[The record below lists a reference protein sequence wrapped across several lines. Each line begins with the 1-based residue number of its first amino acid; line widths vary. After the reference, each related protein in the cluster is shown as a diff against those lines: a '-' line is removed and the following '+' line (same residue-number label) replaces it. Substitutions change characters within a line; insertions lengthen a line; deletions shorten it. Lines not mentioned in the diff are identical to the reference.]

1 LIESIFSVRPLFGV
15 SGARDPVLI
24 ALPEVPASDDVPLL
38 LVPADGPYSIL
49 PVIWT
54 WLFAMERSWSFL
66 PPVRMY
72 WVSVP
77 AALVPDV
84 LEDPVADAL
93 PPDALEEP
101 VPDVLPPDVLE
112 EPVPDVPVAEPPLV
126 LLPEVPLLLLML
138 LPDALPPIVAF
149 ARMKWSAFE
158 ALLLPDE
165 LGVAPAVEVL
175 AAVPE
180 ASAGW
185 RQPVTVTFSSDCLP
199 PAWRLLLDCE
209 PCPAV
214 PALPA
219 CPALPAWPAVPA

>member
-1 LIESIFSVRPLFGV
+1 
-15 SGARDPVLI
+15 
-24 ALPEVPASDDVPLL
+24 VPAE
-38 LVPADGPYSIL
+38 GPCSIL

-54 WLFAMERSWSFL
+54 WLLAIERSWSFL

-77 AALVPDV
+77 AAPLPDV
-84 LEDPVADAL
+84 LE
-93 PPDALEEP
+93 EP
-101 VPDVLPPDVLE
+101 AADVLPPDVLE

-126 LLPEVPLLLLML
+126 LLPDVPLLLLML
-138 LPDALPPIVAF
+138 LPEALPPIVAL

-165 LGVAPAVEVL
+165 LAVAPAVEVL
-175 AAVPE
+175 AAVPD

-199 PAWRLLLDCE
+199 PACWVLLDCV

-214 PALPA
+214 
-219 CPALPAWPAVPA
+219 PALPAWPAVPA